1 MSAPAQTLLGHL
13 ATVRAERAKRR
24 LGEGLADAVRRVKH
38 YQQRRFSHS
47 YADLLASTRY
57 RPAAQFFLDELYGPR
72 DFTRRD
78 AQFERVVPA
87 LVRLFPAAIVAT
99 VATLAEL
106 HGLSEQLDSAMAE
119 QLAAG
124 AAASPPEI
132 DAVAGR
138 PEIGA
143 VAPPPEI
150 DAAAYA
156 RAWQASATPAQR
168 ERQIALTLEVGASLD
183 RLTAN
188 VLVRNSLRLMRGP
201 AWAAGLGELQ
211 TFLEAGFETFR
222 AMHGA
227 QEFLGFVDAREH
239 RLCAALFGAD
249 PHRLTPAVRDLLP
262 PPP

>member
-1 MSAPAQTLLGHL
+1 MSVPAQTLLGHL

-24 LGEGLADAVRRVKH
+24 VGAGLDDAVLRVKH

-106 HGLSEQLDSAMAE
+106 HALSEQLDSAMAE

-124 AAASPPEI
+124 ADATRAEI
-132 DAVAGR
+132 DA
-138 PEIGA
+138 P
-143 VAPPPEI
+143 
-150 DAAAYA
+150 AYA

-188 VLVRNSLRLMRGP
+188 GWVANSLRLMRGP
-201 AWAAGLGELQ
+201 ARAAGLGELQ

-239 RLCAALFGAD
+239 RLSAALFGAD
-249 PHRLTPAVRDLLP
+249 PNRLAPAVRDLLP
-262 PPP
+262 TS

>member
-1 MSAPAQTLLGHL
+1 MSAPALTLLGHL
-13 ATVRAERAKRR
+13 ATVRAERDKRR
-24 LGEGLADAVRRVKH
+24 AGPGLADAVRRVKH

-47 YADLLASTRY
+47 YADLLASDRY

-99 VATLAEL
+99 VTTLAEL
-106 HGLSEQLDSAMAE
+106 HALSEHLDSA
-119 QLAAG
+119 LAAHLATVS
-124 AAASPPEI
+124 AAP
-132 DAVAGR
+132 R
-138 PEIGA
+138 
-143 VAPPPEI
+143 PEI

-156 RAWQASATPAQR
+156 RAWQVSATPAQR

-201 AWAAGLGELQ
+201 ARAAGLGELQ

-249 PHRLTPAVRDLLP
+249 PDRLEPAVRDLLP
-262 PPP
+262 TP

>member
-132 DAVAGR
+132 DA
-138 PEIGA
+138 
-143 VAPPPEI
+143 
-150 DAAAYA
+150 AAYA

>member
-1 MSAPAQTLLGHL
+1 MSLPARTLLGHL
-13 ATVRAERAKRR
+13 DTVRAERDKRR
-24 LGEGLADAVRRVKH
+24 AGPRLADAVLRIKH
-38 YQQRRFSHS
+38 YQQRRFSHT

-106 HGLSEQLDSAMAE
+106 HALSEQLDSAMAE

-124 AAASPPEI
+124 ADATRAEI
-132 DAVAGR
+132 DA
-138 PEIGA
+138 P
-143 VAPPPEI
+143 
-150 DAAAYA
+150 AYA

-188 VLVRNSLRLMRGP
+188 GWVANSLRLMRGP
-201 AWAAGLGELQ
+201 ARAAGLGELQ

-239 RLCAALFGAD
+239 RLSAALFGAD
-249 PHRLTPAVRDLLP
+249 PNRLAPAVRDLLP
-262 PPP
+262 TS